1 MSFQSVNF
9 HLSRLRGAAFVSSPK
24 NRRDRTIGYTIT
36 ILGAL
41 IRNFVGRIRVDV
53 IVDATEHVICPAPM
67 AAIETSAVDNSIIF
81 KLMDFHLW
89 NCFRQQNILHRMN
102 IWFLIETIV
111 LMTRHVIAART
122 NCKTPNCDD
131 LIINYLLM
139 IILGFGSEKSFQR
152 A

>member
-41 IRNFVGRIRVDV
+41 IRNFAGRIRVDV
-53 IVDATEHVICPAPM
+53 IVDATGHVICPVPM

-81 KLMDFHLW
+81 KLMDFHL
-89 NCFRQQNILHRMN
+89 
-102 IWFLIETIV
+102 
-111 LMTRHVIAART
+111 
-122 NCKTPNCDD
+122 
-131 LIINYLLM
+131 
-139 IILGFGSEKSFQR
+139 
-152 A
+152 